1 MIWVTNFSKSDSTYK
16 LLKILFKWTEEMGV
30 VYIIITFFIYED
42 IEDDLNGKRMKF
54 RGRIYGGDGER
65 KQIC

>member
-1 MIWVTNFSKSDSTYK
+1 
-16 LLKILFKWTEEMGV
+16 MGV